1 MRLSGGGT
9 LGYCLNVHPTQT
21 FAEVRAALLGPVRE
35 IKRRLCLDRPFGVG
49 LRLSAEAAV
58 EAGMAAELAAIFDG
72 EGFQAFTM
80 NGFPYGRFHGA
91 PVKEAVYEPDWTT
104 AERVAYSLSLAET
117 MAALVPPGGF
127 ATIST
132 VPGGYAPRVTGREA
146 AVAEGLLQ
154 AVAGLIRLEQ
164 NTGRT
169 VALALEPEPWCLLDS
184 TADAVAFFRAHL
196 FTDAAARRLGALAGL
211 TADEAAAALPRHL
224 GLCLDVCHM
233 AVNFEEPA
241 ETLAALAAANIPI
254 HKVQL
259 SAALRIARADAAA
272 RERLAAF
279 RDAVYLHQTVARAAD
294 GTVNGRVRRFLDLPQ
309 ALESPFGED
318 EEWRV
323 HFHVP
328 LFAEPAP
335 PLDSTSAALEGVLAI
350 HRDRPVAPH
359 LEVETY
365 TWDVLPA
372 EACGAG
378 AMSVV
383 DGIERELRW
392 VLERLS

>member
-35 IKRRLCLDRPFGVG
+35 IKRRLCPDRPFGVG
-49 LRLSAEAAV
+49 LRLSAEAAS
-58 EAGMAAELAAIFDG
+58 EAGVAAELAAIFDG
-72 EGFQAFTM
+72 EGFAAFTM

-104 AERVAYSLSLAET
+104 VERVAYSLSLAET

-146 AVAEGLLQ
+146 AVADGLLQ
-154 AVAGLIRLEQ
+154 AVAGLVRLEQ
-164 NTGRT
+164 STGRT

-196 FTDAAARRLGALAGL
+196 FTDAAARRLGTLAGL

-241 ETLAALAAANIPI
+241 ETLAALAAAGIPI

-294 GTVNGRVRRFLDLPQ
+294 GRVRRFLDLPQ
-309 ALESPFGED
+309 ALESPGGED

-328 LFAEPAP
+328 VFAEPEP
-335 PLDSTSAALEGVLAI
+335 PLGSTSGALDQLLAI
-350 HRDRPVAPH
+350 HRGRPVAPH

-365 TWDVLPA
+365 TWNVLPA
-372 EACGAG
+372 DACGAG

>member
-35 IKRRLCLDRPFGVG
+35 IKRRLCPDRPFGVG
-49 LRLSAEAAV
+49 LRLSAEAA
-58 EAGMAAELAAIFDG
+58 ETAGVAAELAAIFDG
-72 EGFQAFTM
+72 EGFAAFTM

-91 PVKEAVYEPDWTT
+91 PVKESVYEPDWTT

-146 AVAEGLLQ
+146 AVADGLLQ
-154 AVAGLIRLEQ
+154 AVAGLVRLERD
-164 NTGRT
+164 TGRT

-184 TADAVAFFRAHL
+184 TADAIAFFRAHL
-196 FTDAAARRLGALAGL
+196 FTDAAARQLAALTGL
-211 TADEAAAALPRHL
+211 TADKAAAALPRHL

-241 ETLAALAAANIPI
+241 ESLAALAAAGIPI

-259 SAALRIARADAAA
+259 SAALRIAQADAAA
-272 RERLAAF
+272 RQRLAAF

-294 GTVNGRVRRFLDLPQ
+294 GTANRRIRRFVDLPQ
-309 ALESPFGED
+309 ALESSGGED

-328 LFAEPAP
+328 VFAEPEP
-335 PLDSTSAALEGVLAI
+335 PLDSTSGTLTRLLAI

-378 AMSVV
+378 AISVV

>member
-1 MRLSGGGT
+1 MRLPGGGT
-9 LGYCLNVHPTQT
+9 LGYCLNVHPTQS
-21 FAEVRAALLGPVRE
+21 FAEVRTALLGPVRE
-35 IKRRLCLDRPFGVG
+35 IRRRLCPDRPFGVG
-49 LRLSAEAAV
+49 LRLSAEAAAEV
-58 EAGMAAELAAIFDG
+58 GVAAELAAIFEG
-72 EGFQAFTM
+72 EGFEPFTM

-104 AERVAYSLSLAET
+104 KERVAYSLSLAGT

-132 VPGGYAPRVTGREA
+132 VPGGYAPRVIGREA
-146 AVAEGLLQ
+146 VVADRLLQ
-154 AVAGLIRLEQ
+154 AVAGLVRLERA
-164 NTGRT
+164 TGRT
-169 VALALEPEPWCLLDS
+169 VALALEPEPWCLLES
-184 TADAVAFFRAHL
+184 TADAVAFFGGYL
-196 FTDAAARRLGALAGL
+196 FSEAAARRLGVLAGL
-211 TADEAAAALPRHL
+211 TADEAAVALPRHL

-241 ETLAALAAANIPI
+241 ESLTALAAAGIPI

-259 SAALRIARADAAA
+259 SAALRIARVDDAA
-272 RERLAAF
+272 RERIAAF

-294 GTVNGRVRRFLDLPQ
+294 GTVRRLVDLPQ
-309 ALESPFGED
+309 ALESDGGQD

-328 LFAEPAP
+328 VFAQPEP
-335 PLDSTSAALEGVLAI
+335 PLDSTRGALERLLAI
-350 HRDRPVAPH
+350 HRDRPIAPH

-378 AMSVV
+378 GISVV

>member
-21 FAEVRAALLGPVRE
+21 FDEVRSALLGPVRE
-35 IKRRLCLDRPFGVG
+35 IGRRLCPDTPFGVG
-49 LRLSAEAAV
+49 LRLSAEAAATTGV
-58 EAGMAAELAAIFDG
+58 AAELAAIFAG
-72 EGFQAFTM
+72 EGFEAFTM

-117 MAALVPPGGF
+117 MAALIPPGAL

-132 VPGGYAPRVTGREA
+132 VPGGYAPRVRGLEA
-146 AVAEGLLQ
+146 AVADGLLQ
-154 AVAGLIRLEQ
+154 AVAGLVRLERA
-164 NTGRT
+164 TGRT
-169 VALALEPEPWCLLDS
+169 VALALEPEPWCLLES
-184 TADAVAFFRAHL
+184 TADAVAFFGGHL
-196 FTDAAARRLGALAGL
+196 FTDAAAMRLGALAGL
-211 TADEAAAALPRHL
+211 TVEEAAAALPRHL

-233 AVNFEEPA
+233 AVNFEEP
-241 ETLAALAAANIPI
+241 EESLPALAAAGIPI

-259 SAALRIARADAAA
+259 SAALRIARVDDAARA
-272 RERLAAF
+272 RIAAF
-279 RDAVYLHQTVARAAD
+279 RDAVYLHQTVARAA
-294 GTVNGRVRRFLDLPQ
+294 NGSMRRFVDLPQ
-309 ALESPFGED
+309 ALEGADGQD

-328 LFAEPAP
+328 VFAEPEP
-335 PLDSTSAALEGVLAI
+335 PLDSTRGALERLLAI
-350 HRDRPVAPH
+350 HRRRPVAPH

-365 TWDVLPA
+365 TWNVLPA

-392 VLERLS
+392 VLERLP

>member
-21 FAEVRAALLGPVRE
+21 FDEVRSALLGPVRE
-35 IKRRLCLDRPFGVG
+35 IGRRLCPGTPFGVG
-49 LRLSAEAAV
+49 LRLSAEAAATTGV
-58 EAGMAAELAAIFDG
+58 AAELAAIFAG
-72 EGFQAFTM
+72 EGFEAFTM

-117 MAALVPPGGF
+117 MAALIPPGAL

-132 VPGGYAPRVTGREA
+132 VPGGYAPRVRGREA
-146 AVAEGLLQ
+146 AVADGLLQ
-154 AVAGLIRLEQ
+154 AVAGLVRLERA
-164 NTGRT
+164 TGRT
-169 VALALEPEPWCLLDS
+169 VALALEPEPWCLLES
-184 TADAVAFFRAHL
+184 TADAVAFFGGHL
-196 FTDAAARRLGALAGL
+196 FTDAAATRLGALAGL

-233 AVNFEEPA
+233 AVNFEEPEA
-241 ETLAALAAANIPI
+241 SLPALAAGGIPI

-259 SAALRIARADAAA
+259 SAALRIARVDDAA
-272 RERLAAF
+272 RTRIAAF
-279 RDAVYLHQTVARAAD
+279 RDAVYLHQTVARAA
-294 GTVNGRVRRFLDLPQ
+294 NGSMRRFVDLPQ
-309 ALESPFGED
+309 ALEGADGQD

-328 LFAEPAP
+328 VFAEPEP
-335 PLDSTSAALEGVLAI
+335 PLDSTRGALERLLAI
-350 HRDRPVAPH
+350 HRRRPVAPH

-365 TWDVLPA
+365 TWNVLPA

-392 VLERLS
+392 VLERLP

>member
-21 FAEVRAALLGPVRE
+21 FAELRAALLGPVRE
-35 IKRRLCLDRPFGVG
+35 IRRRLCPDRPFGVG
-49 LRLSAEAAV
+49 LRLSAEAAAT
-58 EAGMAAELAAIFDG
+58 AGVAAELAAIFAG
-72 EGFQAFTM
+72 EGFEAFTM

-104 AERVAYSLSLAET
+104 AERVAYSVSLAET
-117 MAALVPPGGF
+117 MAALVPPGAL

-132 VPGGYAPRVTGREA
+132 VPGGYAPRVRGREA

-154 AVAGLIRLEQ
+154 AVAALVHLERS
-164 NTGRT
+164 TGRT
-169 VALALEPEPWCLLDS
+169 VALALEPEPWCLLES
-184 TADAVAFFRAHL
+184 TADAVAFFGGHL
-196 FTDAAARRLGALAGL
+196 FGDAAAGRLASLAGL
-211 TADEAAAALPRHL
+211 TAAEAAAALPRHL

-241 ETLAALAAANIPI
+241 DSLAALAAAGIPI
-254 HKVQL
+254 HKLQL
-259 SAALRIARADAAA
+259 SAALRIARVDATA
-272 RERLAAF
+272 RERVAAF

-294 GTVNGRVRRFLDLPQ
+294 GTVRRFVDLPQ
-309 ALESPFGED
+309 ALESAGGGD

-328 LFAEPAP
+328 VFAEPEP
-335 PLDSTSAALEGVLAI
+335 PLDSTRGALERLLAI
-350 HRDRPVAPH
+350 HRGRPVAPH

>member
-1 MRLSGGGT
+1 MRLPSGGT

-35 IKRRLCLDRPFGVG
+35 IKRRLCPDRPFGVG
-49 LRLSAEAAV
+49 LRLSAEAAT
-58 EAGMAAELAAIFDG
+58 EAGVAAELAAIFDG
-72 EGFQAFTM
+72 EGFEAFTM

-91 PVKEAVYEPDWTT
+91 PVREAVYEPDWTT

-146 AVAEGLLQ
+146 AVADGLLQ
-154 AVAGLIRLEQ
+154 AVAGLVRLERS
-164 NTGRT
+164 TGRT

-241 ETLAALAAANIPI
+241 ETLAALAAAGIPI

-259 SAALRIARADAAA
+259 SAALRVARADAMA

-294 GTVNGRVRRFLDLPQ
+294 GRVRRFVDLPQ
-309 ALESPFGED
+309 ALESSGGED

-328 LFAEPAP
+328 VFAEPEP
-335 PLDSTSAALEGVLAI
+335 PLDSTSGALARLLAI

>member
-1 MRLSGGGT
+1 MRLPGGGT
-9 LGYCLNVHPTQT
+9 LGYCLNVHPTQS

-35 IKRRLCLDRPFGVG
+35 IRRRLCPDQPFGVG
-49 LRLSAEAAV
+49 LRLSAEAAA
-58 EAGMAAELAAIFDG
+58 EAEVATELAAIFEG
-72 EGFQAFTM
+72 EGFAAFTM
-80 NGFPYGRFHGA
+80 NGFPYGRFHGV
-91 PVKEAVYEPDWTT
+91 PVKQAVYEPDWTT

-117 MAALVPPGGF
+117 MAALVPAGTL

-146 AVAEGLLQ
+146 AVADGLLRS
-154 AVAGLIRLEQ
+154 VAGLVRLERA
-164 NTGRT
+164 TGRT
-169 VALALEPEPWCLLDS
+169 VALALEPEPWCLLDR
-184 TADAVAFFRAHL
+184 TADAVAFFGAHL
-196 FTDAAARRLGALAGL
+196 FTDEAAKRLGSLAGL
-211 TADEAAAALPRHL
+211 RADEAAAALPRHL

-233 AVNFEEPA
+233 AVNFEDPA
-241 ETLAALAAANIPI
+241 ETLGTLAAAGIPI

-259 SAALRIARADAAA
+259 SAALRVARMDELARA
-272 RERLAAF
+272 RIAAF

-294 GTVNGRVRRFLDLPQ
+294 GTVRHFVDLPQ
-309 ALESPFGED
+309 ALESAGNDD

-328 LFAEPAP
+328 VFAEPEAP
-335 PLDSTSAALEGVLAI
+335 LESTRGALERLLAI

-365 TWDVLPA
+365 TWNVLPA

-383 DGIERELRW
+383 DGIEKELRW